1 MKTITHENGLFPS
14 VGCPLARAII
24 VAGSL
29 FAHMAMAFV
38 VPPGVGGTNSS
49 PFPPVQM
56 LDSWTFQNSNLVSD
70 TGHAPLSSTNI
81 FWSNLGFGSA
91 PILNSTNPAWLQ
103 YNVYESDGTT
113 NLTVDSG
120 TAMLWIAPSWS
131 SANAGGTG
139 PGEYGRLWE
148 AGGYS
153 PDSSL
158 GWWSIYLDDVGDNLY
173 FSAQT
178 NDLSGTVTTY
188 FSYPISWTSDYWHH
202 VAVTYSTNG
211 TALYLDGVLVT
222 NGPAMTVYPGPD
234 VLANGFWMGSDS
246 NGVYQAGGMI
256 AGAATYNG
264 PMSSWE
270 LGMNYNIQA
279 LTLLMN
285 PRNKVY
291 LGLTNAASTPTW
303 TNGYEAITGAGSV
316 QWVGT
321 APNCAN
327 STDMTPVWFTNVMAK
342 ATNGVTS
349 LTFTVQGGVPT
360 NYDVFATVYLS
371 AALTNDNWV
380 WLGQVQPCNTYT
392 VQIPTTSA
400 FLILGTPQSSCGCGL
415 TDAYLSLVAK
425 ESPDGPNF
433 DSYGVPYAWYAQNGL
448 VPITAGLATQD
459 PDLDGLLNYQEYLYG
474 TRPNVSEGFSV
485 WVGSVNGTTVIP

>member
-1 MKTITHENGLFPS
+1 MKTIMHENGLFPS

-234 VLANGFWMGSDS
+234 VLANGFWIGSDS

-291 LGLTNAASTPTW
+291 LGLTNAASTPPGPTAMKRSPVQAAC
-303 TNGYEAITGAGSV
+303 NG
-316 QWVGT
+316 W
-321 APNCAN
+321 APHR
-327 STDMTPVWFTNVMAK
+327 
-342 ATNGVTS
+342 
-349 LTFTVQGGVPT
+349 TVRI
-360 NYDVFATVYLS
+360 A
-371 AALTNDNWV
+371 
-380 WLGQVQPCNTYT
+380 
-392 VQIPTTSA
+392 
-400 FLILGTPQSSCGCGL
+400 
-415 TDAYLSLVAK
+415 
-425 ESPDGPNF
+425 
-433 DSYGVPYAWYAQNGL
+433 
-448 VPITAGLATQD
+448 PI
-459 PDLDGLLNYQEYLYG
+459 
-474 TRPNVSEGFSV
+474 
-485 WVGSVNGTTVIP
+485 